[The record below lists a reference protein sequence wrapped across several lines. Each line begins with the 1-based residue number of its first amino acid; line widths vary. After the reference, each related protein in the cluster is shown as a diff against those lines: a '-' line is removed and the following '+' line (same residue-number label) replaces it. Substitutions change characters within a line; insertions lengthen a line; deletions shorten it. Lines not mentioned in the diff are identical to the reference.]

1 MARALCC
8 HDEWPLSTKKT
19 TQSLTTGQWHHQGIH
34 STHVRGAQEEVAESV
49 CVFVCVCTHRTV
61 CVCVCVYVMSTV
73 LKSLFISSRRLLI
86 CSSQRTS
93 RGEERPG
100 QRLLREGTGGDMV
113 LLRPALA
120 CRGIQPDPTHPP
132 GQRFT
137 TQTSCPVFYLHQ
149 NLSNQSA
156 LWRWQD
162 VSPNFVAPII
172 IPSAM
177 VRKWLHGASNHNKVG
192 QLTSW
197 KTGIIRAVAV
207 TENLTRREATV
218 NTAPVITLY

>member
-1 MARALCC
+1 MNDLCPRKKQRRAWPQDNGIAKASILHMSEELRRKLLKMYVCLC
-8 HDEWPLSTKKT
+8 
-19 TQSLTTGQWHHQGIH
+19 
-34 STHVRGAQEEVAESV
+34 V
-49 CVFVCVCTHRTV
+49 CVHIGL